1 MKPCRRHDGGSLAR
15 AIEWLLD
22 DGMFAAHK
30 RHGNMDWSLRSLATM
45 ALVWSWGGEEGLHRR
60 FQRGREVLDGLAPR
74 KRCGRTYQGFIKVLG
89 KWSARLRLILAVR
102 LRERMQ
108 SIAGADWAV
117 HGWTVMAVDGT
128 RVEAPRTD
136 DNLRH
141 FSRRV
146 PHQRGKRKRPKRK
159 SSRCSKRV
167 PASPQVWL
175 TVMWHVGLGLLW
187 DWRQG
192 PTGSSERRHLSEM
205 IDELPRRS
213 LVVADAGFSGYE
225 YWAKLLGNGHSFVI
239 RVGGQVRLLRGLG
252 FVRRRK
258 NIVYLWPDKARR
270 RREPPIALRLLEFHD
285 GRRSMW
291 LATNVLDP
299 QQLPPRVVREIYR
312 LRWGVEVF
320 IRGFK
325 QTFGRGKL
333 RSHAPRNVEVELDW
347 SLLAL
352 WSLELLAVRELIQRN
367 EPPTALSRV
376 GALCAMHTALW
387 CAAVGVNFDLG
398 SQLPAIRDDGYTRQ
412 RKAIRDWPRKKSAD
426 ITGPPSLRIANRTEI
441 TTAHELQRHA
451 A

>member
-1 MKPCRRHDGGSLAR
+1 MKLCRKHDGGSLAW
-15 AIEWLLD
+15 AIEWLVD
-22 DGMFAAHK
+22 DGMFAGHK

-45 ALVWSWGGEEGLHRR
+45 ALVWNWGGEEGLRERFRR
-60 FQRGREVLDGLAPR
+60 GLEILDRFSPRE
-74 KRCGRTYQGFIKVLG
+74 KCGRTYQGFIKVLA
-89 KWSARLRLILAVR
+89 KWSDRLRACLTAR

-108 SIAGADWAV
+108 SVAGAYWTV
-117 HGWTVMAVDGT
+117 QGWVVMAVDGT
-128 RVEAPRTD
+128 RVAAPRTD

-141 FSRRV
+141 FGRR
-146 PHQRGKRKRPKRK
+146 PPRRRGQRKRPKRK
-159 SSRCSKRV
+159 SSRRSKRA

-192 PTGSSERRHLSEM
+192 PTGSSERTHLSEM
-205 IDELPRRS
+205 IDELPPRS

-252 FVRRRK
+252 FVQRRK
-258 NIVYLWPDKARR
+258 NIVYLWPDKMRR
-270 RREPPIALRLLEFHD
+270 RREPPITLRLLEFHD

-291 LATNVLDP
+291 LVTNVLDP
-299 QQLPPRVVREIYR
+299 QQLTARAVREIYR

-325 QTFGRGKL
+325 QTFGRAKL
-333 RSHAPRNVEVELDW
+333 RSHASRNVEVELDW

-352 WSLELLAVRELIQRN
+352 WSLELLAVRELLARGRS
-367 EPPTALSRV
+367 PDDLSTA
-376 GALCAMHTALW
+376 GALRAMHTALW

-398 SQLPAIRDDGYTRQ
+398 SQLPAIRADGYTRK
-412 RKAIRDWPRKKSAD
+412 RKTIRDWPRKKSAD
-426 ITGPPSLRIANRTEI
+426 ITGSPTLRLANKTEI
-441 TTAHELQRHA
+441 TTAHELQRQA